1 MEKDPTKN
9 PSLVGSGRRSHH
21 IGVRI
26 MEKDPTKKNL
36 LTVKG
41 LVGSGS
47 GIGAPQNTHHTSK
60 RMDFRERPIK
70 AHAAA
75 PNQKKPRGRARIKTH
90 PFFVLPKE
98 GARALR
104 AVSPSCQ

>member
-1 MEKDPTKN
+1 MRAHHHHIRVLIMEKDPTKN

-26 MEKDPTKKNL
+26 MEKDPTTKNL

-47 GIGAPQNTHHTSK
+47 WIGAPQNTHHTSK
-60 RMDFRERPIK
+60 RMDFRERPIR

-75 PNQKKPRGRARIKTH
+75 PPEKSQGGAPVSKRTH
-90 PFFVLPKE
+90 FK
-98 GARALR
+98 
-104 AVSPSCQ
+104 